1 MPDTKDSMVSKTLF
15 LSIRSLQS
23 SRGQYNAVIKG
34 KRVTREHSGKRSE
47 VFSEIV
53 AFPLPSDHHVDLSS
67 CEIGRAHV

>member
-53 AFPLPSDHHVDLSS
+53 ASQLESEKLLESVN
-67 CEIGRAHV
+67 